1 MGIFYNISVEGDDS
15 NGIKVIENPTK
26 TLKALLFPREC
37 IHEFNLRPEAEQA
50 GVYILYN
57 SMDRNEQPHIY
68 IGQTGYGITSR
79 LSNHNR
85 TKDFWN
91 QALVFVEKG
100 DFLNLNGSH
109 AKIIESRLISK
120 AGECG
125 AVVMENNTGS
135 RAPRVQPSDQM
146 AADTWA
152 EEVVTITRLLGL
164 AFFHGTKS
172 QIPDASTAAISVQA
186 VKSDVP
192 NGTYT
197 LTKNKKVDG
206 KTIKATAVVKDGE
219 WVIKKGSVLS
229 VCEHPKVSEGNK
241 ELRKKLELDFQGN
254 LLEDFNLGSVS
265 PSTAGCVVLNQPS
278 CNGWT
283 SWFTEDNK
291 PIDIFRN

>member
-1 MGIFYNISVEGDDS
+1 MGIFYNISVEGDDA
-15 NGIKVIENPTK
+15 NGIKIIENPTK
-26 TLKALLFPREC
+26 TLKALLFPREQL
-37 IHEFNLRPEAEQA
+37 HEFNQRQEAEQA

-85 TKDFWN
+85 TKNFWN

-100 DFLNLNGSH
+100 DFLNLNSAH

-164 AFFHGTKS
+164 AFFHGIGPHTTTS
-172 QIPDASTAAISVQA
+172 VHTPVPERLSEGIVPD
-186 VKSDVP
+186 
-192 NGTYT
+192 GTYT
-197 LTKNKKVDG
+197 IIRKKKADG
-206 KTIKATAVVKDGE
+206 RTVRVIAVVRNGE
-219 WVIKKGSVLS
+219 WIIQKDSVLGIAEQPRLLPS
-229 VCEHPKVSEGNK
+229 VR
-241 ELRKKLELDFQGN
+241 ELRKKLKIDAQGV
-254 LLEDFNLGSVS
+254 LLEDFNLGKVS
-265 PSTAGCVVLNQPS
+265 PSSAGCVVLNQS

-283 SWFTEDNK
+283 SWFTMDGK
-291 PIDIFRN
+291 PIDIYRS